1 MIAVRRLTDQNI
13 FRAAVVL
20 GLIAVMLL
28 LASGELFAGHCD
40 ADHDTSCEDACTDCD
55 ECVRCQTTIHMFA
68 AADFDLPRPDILAS
82 WSVPAVS
89 LQNTSAGA
97 DGIDRPP
104 QNLL

>member
-1 MIAVRRLTDQNI
+1 MITVRRLTAL
-13 FRAAVVL
+13 RAAIVL

-40 ADHDTSCEDACTDCD
+40 ADHDTTCEDACTDCD

-68 AADFDLPRPDILAS
+68 AADFDLPRPDIAPG
-82 WSVPAVS
+82 WSVPSMSLGHVS
-89 LQNTSAGA
+89 SLG